1 MVIRRQVKA
10 INQSSIHK
18 IQRHTWRM
26 QLKSIFYF
34 QIIKLF
40 NYLKIQKLNLPA
52 LAREKIRPMEPPNSG
67 PSDREII

>member
-1 MVIRRQVKA
+1 
-10 INQSSIHK
+10 
-18 IQRHTWRM
+18 M